1 MGVRMIPE
9 LPRNQVPLASQRSLA
24 SAQLGRNTVT
34 EVLEFRTPLREA
46 ALESFRRRNAT
57 LDGVFYDIGKV
68 MNEEATEIAPW
79 LAREGAIL
87 IVPPTGQG
95 TLVRC
100 ATPDEFAAA
109 GGRDLRILAVAG
121 VGSSALG
128 AAAFARNVA
137 DAFGVPVAAVVSGY
151 GLADLLTEALGGWFW
166 FGTLN
171 RLRHQFEGLD
181 AMSRALNGMQ
191 PASSTAK
198 GLELGNIS
206 RDTTT
211 VMALLA
217 DSRFSFSLLTGHSKG
232 NLVISEALYQ
242 LERQPAGKAI
252 PASKFWIVT
261 VSAAVAMPKRYK
273 KIIDVMGTIDGFGK
287 LNSSPGIAVEKQCP
301 LSWHHTNTEIAF
313 HLPVTKVFRELT
325 SEHGLSL

>member
-1 MGVRMIPE
+1 
-9 LPRNQVPLASQRSLA
+9 LASQRSLA
-24 SAQLGRNTVT
+24 SAQLGRNTVA
-34 EVLEFRTPLREA
+34 EVLESRTPLREA

-68 MNEEATEIAPW
+68 MNEEAKAVAPW

-95 TLVRC
+95 TLVLC
-100 ATPDEFAAA
+100 DTPDEFAAV
-109 GGRDLRILAVAG
+109 GGRNLRVLAVAG

-137 DAFGVPVAAVVSGY
+137 DAFGEPVATVVSGY

-166 FGTLN
+166 FGALN
-171 RLRHQFEGLD
+171 RIRHQFEGLD
-181 AMSRALNGMQ
+181 AMSRALNGMETV
-191 PASSTAK
+191 PSSSTGK
-198 GLELGNIS
+198 GLKLGNIS
-206 RDTTT
+206 RDTAT
-211 VMALLA
+211 VIALLA

-232 NLVISEALYQ
+232 NLVISEALYE
-242 LERQPAGKAI
+242 LERQPAGKPI
-252 PASKFWIVT
+252 PADKFWIVT

-273 KIIDVMGTIDGFGK
+273 KIIDVMGTIDGFGAM
-287 LNSSPGIAVEKQCP
+287 NSSPGIAVEKRCP

-313 HLPVTKVFRELT
+313 HLPVTKVLRELM
-325 SEHGLSL
+325 SERGLSL

>member
-1 MGVRMIPE
+1 MILE
-9 LPRNQVPLASQRSLA
+9 RPRSQVPLASQRSLA
-24 SAQLGRNTVT
+24 SVQLGRNTVA
-34 EVLEFRTPLREA
+34 EILESRTPLREA

-68 MNEEATEIAPW
+68 TDEEAAAIAPW
-79 LAREGAIL
+79 LAREGEIL

-95 TLVRC
+95 TLVHC
-100 ATPDEFAAA
+100 ATPDEFATA
-109 GGRDLRILAVAG
+109 GGKELRVLAVAG

-137 DAFGVPVAAVVSGY
+137 DAFEEPVATVVSGY

-166 FGTLN
+166 FGMLN
-171 RLRHQFEGLD
+171 QIRHQFEFLD
-181 AMSRALNGMQ
+181 AMSRALNG
-191 PASSTAK
+191 AESLSSAGTSLVLA
-198 GLELGNIS
+198 NIS

-217 DSRFSFSLLTGHSKG
+217 DPRFSFSLLTGHSKG
-232 NLVISEALYQ
+232 NLVISEALYE
-242 LERQPAGKAI
+242 LERRPARKPI
-252 PASKFWIVT
+252 PADKFWIVT

-273 KIIDVMGTIDGFGK
+273 KIVDVMGTIDGFGK

-301 LSWHHTNTEIAF
+301 MSWHHTNTEIEF
-313 HLPVTKVFRELT
+313 HLPVTKVFRELA
-325 SEHGLSL
+325 SERGLSL